1 MYLIFFLNPISFLFE
16 KLRNVKL
23 VIDFEYKLIFN
34 FFNKKI
40 MICKSQ

>member
-1 MYLIFFLNPISFLFE
+1 
-16 KLRNVKL
+16 VKL
-23 VIDFEYKLIFN
+23 VINIDFGYKLIFN